1 MPTIA
6 WSRWRHDAGWLLPPA
21 ANHSGGK
28 LPCLMM
34 SGMDTFRG
42 VQINA
47 SADQFLRRAFACLIL
62 DGPGQGTSLLRGIC
76 YQPDRYDEVGTAA

>member
-1 MPTIA
+1 
-6 WSRWRHDAGWLLPPA
+6 
-21 ANHSGGK
+21 
-28 LPCLMM
+28 MM

-76 YQPDRYDEVGTAA
+76 YEPDRYDEVGTAA